1 MSEAGPASPRPSS
14 HSTRGATTPT
24 KCFEQPK
31 QDKAATLI
39 GALMPTSSRVEV
51 MQTAERGLGLFVT
64 GSADCRAGDVLVS
77 IPLTSCISSAD
88 VAHFPWSKSLK
99 PDDTYAQA
107 VLALVALADAQE
119 RGITAD
125 PRAAYFLAV
134 APFGHFAA
142 TMLPMWPDDDATA
155 QRLGHSIC
163 WQRSRVERQCL
174 AQEHAALSAA
184 GLRASLERYE
194 WASMVM
200 KTRAHARMDTGHAL
214 FPIIDLANH
223 ASVGATAKVVVDS
236 GSVNLVAAYT
246 LSPGDEVTICYDV
259 NADYMDLVER
269 YGFFDASSV
278 IWTAE
283 IGVSQD
289 ALCCADAASAALV
302 SGLAE
307 EGCCSE
313 HGAWWVP
320 DTKVEACPSSQ
331 RCARPSRR
339 QRSEPP
345 TASRP
350 RSLLCA
356 PGPSEQR
363 RRLVPSSSPSF
374 RRISTATAPPSRRI
388 WWPSRS
394 SRGAV
399 NRLTMM
405 VCHRLRSLSS
415 ESASRCVS

>member
-1 MSEAGPASPRPSS
+1 
-14 HSTRGATTPT
+14 
-24 KCFEQPK
+24 
-31 QDKAATLI
+31 
-39 GALMPTSSRVEV
+39 MPTSSRVEV

-64 GSADCRAGDVLVS
+64 GSADCRAGDVLIS

-134 APFGHFAA
+134 APFDHFAA

-320 DTKVEACPSSQ
+320 DTKVEACPLLAALRATLAAPEERTADSLEAAIASLRAGPIRAEEAARALFVALVQ
-331 RCARPSRR
+331 AHLDGYSTSLEEDMVALEELARCRKSTNDDGLPSAAIAVERER
-339 QRSEPP
+339 F
-345 TASRP
+345 A
-350 RSLLCA
+350 L
-356 PGPSEQR
+356 
-363 RRLVPSSSPSF
+363 
-374 RRISTATAPPSRRI
+374 RI
-388 WWPSRS
+388 
-394 SRGAV
+394 
-399 NRLTMM
+399 LTFEKQL
-405 VCHRLRSLSS
+405 LRSVMS
-415 ESASRCVS
+415 